1 MLTTVHC
8 WLEDVR
14 NYKNK
19 SPQNNYI
26 FLIPLNIPD
35 FAASI
40 VFLIR
45 VRLPGGA
52 AIIFA
57 QRRNFELKFF
67 VDNLFMQKITFTCVG
82 SHFLPKKCL
91 EGPKAQ
97 IQKLYWCLEKDWK
110 WPSKSIESTINCLHN
125 VWMPQCSFGL
135 ANFRF
140 LVSNVQYLD
149 CNLLAVLA
157 HFWTKSSFSHLYKWF
172 LHKWIVHK
180 KNSAQNSNFEKEWCQ
195 RHLDSTKNLGMQA
208 Y

>member
-1 MLTTVHC
+1 MQKCKTFTDAQMTLIKLLKILALNRIHC

-57 QRRNFELKFF
+57 QSWNFELKFF
-67 VDNLFMQKITFTCVG
+67 VDNPFMQKITSTGVR
-82 SHFLPKKCL
+82 SYFLSKNEPKQ
-91 EGPKAQ
+91 PK
-97 IQKLYWCLEKDWK
+97 
-110 WPSKSIESTINCLHN
+110 
-125 VWMPQCSFGL
+125 
-135 ANFRF
+135 
-140 LVSNVQYLD
+140 D
-149 CNLLAVLA
+149 CNPNIAHCLL
-157 HFWTKSSFSHLYKWF
+157 K
-172 LHKWIVHK
+172 I
-180 KNSAQNSNFEKEWCQ
+180 
-195 RHLDSTKNLGMQA
+195 
-208 Y
+208 